1 MCSYVRVIKRSK
13 WPDEEK
19 IKAGIDI
26 NNLQARTI
34 VQEMSMKGEESSL
47 SIWKLNN
54 EKDIALALV
63 STNKRNLEKI
73 TILKIEENLLTENG
87 LNISQENGCS
97 VVEELNTCHYDI
109 INMNYK
115 NLGDFAKVI
124 IKSLENEENVKTIS
138 KKNLAIYINDAI
150 NSNKIDIASLDEQ
163 LVNEIKK
170 LIR

>member
-13 WPDEEK
+13 WSDEEK

-97 VVEELNTCHYDI
+97 VVEELNT
-109 INMNYK
+109 
-115 NLGDFAKVI
+115 
-124 IKSLENEENVKTIS
+124 
-138 KKNLAIYINDAI
+138 
-150 NSNKIDIASLDEQ
+150 
-163 LVNEIKK
+163 
-170 LIR
+170 